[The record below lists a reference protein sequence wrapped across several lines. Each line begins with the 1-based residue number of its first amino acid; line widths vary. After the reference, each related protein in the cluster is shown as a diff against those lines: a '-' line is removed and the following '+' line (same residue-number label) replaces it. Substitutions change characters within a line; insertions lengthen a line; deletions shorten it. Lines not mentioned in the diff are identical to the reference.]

1 MIFMYIPDR
10 YQNSSKR
17 FRNRLFDSCLSYG
30 GAIDFRVQNLLI
42 HFNEANC
49 RLASQKGL
57 IQYQ

>member
-1 MIFMYIPDR
+1 MYIPDR
-10 YQNSSKR
+10 FQIAQNFLETVSLIR
-17 FRNRLFDSCLSYG
+17 AY
-30 GAIDFRVQNLLI
+30 VQNLLM